1 MLVNEI
7 YLGSGLGNQIWTSVV
22 TRIIA
27 EKLGYKYGI
36 KGKELWKG
44 KGWMPYFWGEEVI
57 GGTGPE
63 CGPPETLPEGIRYYY
78 RERQENFNML
88 NQHDLVAQGLTPQ
101 DVNPIDHGLFFLP
114 DNTKLDGSLQNIFN
128 INHIL

>member
-7 YLGSGLGNQIWTSVV
+7 YLGSGIGNQIWTSVV

-44 KGWMPYFWGEEVI
+44 KGWMPIFGEK
-57 GGTGPE
+57 
-63 CGPPETLPEGIRYYY
+63 
-78 RERQENFNML
+78 
-88 NQHDLVAQGLTPQ
+88 
-101 DVNPIDHGLFFLP
+101 
-114 DNTKLDGSLQNIFN
+114 KL
-128 INHIL
+128 

>member
-44 KGWMPYFWGEEVI
+44 KG
-57 GGTGPE
+57 
-63 CGPPETLPEGIRYYY
+63 
-78 RERQENFNML
+78 
-88 NQHDLVAQGLTPQ
+88 
-101 DVNPIDHGLFFLP
+101 
-114 DNTKLDGSLQNIFN
+114 
-128 INHIL
+128 

>member
-7 YLGSGLGNQIWTSVV
+7 YLGSGIGNQIWTSVV

-44 KGWMPYFWGEEVI
+44 KGTKPYYWGEEVE
-57 GGTGPE
+57 GGTGP
-63 CGPPETLPEGIRYYY
+63 
-78 RERQENFNML
+78 
-88 NQHDLVAQGLTPQ
+88 D
-101 DVNPIDHGLFFLP
+101 NPITDKKG
-114 DNTKLDGSLQNIFN
+114 D
-128 INHIL
+128 ILCEVYGIS

>member
-7 YLGSGLGNQIWTSVV
+7 YLGSGIGNQIWTSVV

-44 KGWMPYFWGEEVI
+44 AGWMPFFWGEEVV
-57 GGTGPE
+57 GGTSPDDPGVGFIGQPGCRLRHLTMAQNQQRE
-63 CGPPETLPEGIRYYY
+63 ASHVAGLIVESAGDQICRLGAVEALEPHEGDDSLRP
-78 RERQENFNML
+78 L
-88 NQHDLVAQGLTPQ
+88 AAAQ
-101 DVNPIDHGLFFLP
+101 
-114 DNTKLDGSLQNIFN
+114 
-128 INHIL
+128 